1 MSSSLEQQELFD
13 YRERLVGRRDD
24 ADPVIRLEIYGILI
38 MAFSVCLTLALL
50 TFSPADVTSLGGTRY
65 QPAQNLIGPIGA
77 HLADLV
83 LATFGLVSFL
93 LAPLLGLLGLTYL
106 FGRRWRIQRADIL
119 GWMGMMIASAVVIHV
134 ALSPSQFL
142 GHVPGGFI
150 GSYVGEVGRALLST
164 IGTLILAL
172 AVFVVSIVAVTRRSI
187 FELAVLAFRRL
198 KSLHKNIR
206 DASLI

>member
-38 MAFSVCLTLALL
+38 MAFSVCLTLALI

-106 FGRRWRIQRADIL
+106 FGRRWRIQRADLL

-134 ALSPSQFL
+134 ALSPAQFL
-142 GHVPGGFI
+142 GHVRIRPDAPMGGAS
-150 GSYVGEVGRALLST
+150 GGANGPRRWRSAGRHW
-164 IGTLILAL
+164 
-172 AVFVVSIVAVTRRSI
+172 
-187 FELAVLAFRRL
+187 RL
-198 KSLHKNIR
+198 RLVCFNR
-206 DASLI
+206 LV